1 MNPEVT
7 AKTVIL
13 NKLGLHARA
22 AAKLVEAA
30 ARFQSTILIVKDGEK
45 VDARS
50 ILGLMMLN
58 ARIGSHIE
66 VSANGPDAE
75 KALAAVLALIDAKFG
90 ED

>member
-1 MNPEVT
+1 MSEKLT
-7 AKTVIL
+7 ADAVIT

-30 ARFQSTILIVKDGEK
+30 ARFQSTILVKKDGES

-58 ARIGSHIE
+58 ARIGSRIE
-66 VSANGPDAE
+66 VSAEGSDAKE
-75 KALAAVLALIDAKFG
+75 AMAAVMALIEAKFG

>member
-1 MNPEVT
+1 MKEKLT
-7 AKTVIL
+7 ADAVIT
-13 NKLGLHARA
+13 NQLGLHARA

-30 ARFQSTILIVKDGEK
+30 ARFQSTILVKKDGES

-58 ARIGSHIE
+58 ARIGSRLE
-66 VSANGPDAE
+66 VSAEGSDAKE
-75 KALAAVLALIDAKFG
+75 AMAAVMALIEAKFG

>member
-1 MNPEVT
+1 VNPEVT

>member
-1 MNPEVT
+1 VST
-7 AKTVIL
+7 RLSVKTVIP

-30 ARFQSTILIVKDGEK
+30 ARFQSTILIIKDGES

-58 ARIGSHIE
+58 ARLGSHIE
-66 VSANGPDAE
+66 VSAEGSDAQE
-75 KALAAVLALIDAKFG
+75 ALAAVLALIEARFG